1 MAMVHLQAL
10 ECMASPTFLIMP
22 GDLFE
27 RDKAEAADLIKAGYA
42 IAVDTLPQKDDEHAD
57 KPTTR
62 KRAAK

>member
-42 IAVDTLPQKDDEHAD
+42 IAVDTLPHKDEEHAD
-57 KPTTR
+57 KPTR